1 MKRQNSSTLGEAIS
15 LWIDAMKMRRQVD
28 EARLISSWKPMVGDY
43 MASKTRNI
51 YISDRKLFVFID
63 SSVVRN
69 ELSMA
74 KAMLI
79 RRLNEEGGGD
89 IIDDIIFK

>member
-15 LWIDAMKMRRQVD
+15 LWIDAMKLRRQVD
-28 EARLISSWKPMVGDY
+28 EARLLSSWKPMVGDY
-43 MASKTRNI
+43 MASKTREI
-51 YISDRKLFVFID
+51 YIKDRKLYVSID

-74 KAMLI
+74 KEMLI

-89 IIDDIIFK
+89 VIDDIVFR